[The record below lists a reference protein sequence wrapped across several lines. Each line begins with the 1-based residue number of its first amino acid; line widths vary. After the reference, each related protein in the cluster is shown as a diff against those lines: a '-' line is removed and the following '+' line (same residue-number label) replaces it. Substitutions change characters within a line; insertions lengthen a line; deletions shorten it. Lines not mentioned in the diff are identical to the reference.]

1 MRKTLLCGPMGCL
14 ARRVLIAYR
23 LTWLIVAPLILLW
36 SLQQAWT
43 RSGGISYLRQRFGL
57 CRIDA
62 AQAPVWF
69 HAASVGEVQLVAP
82 LIAATLQNGVLLTCN
97 TPDAHRLAQE
107 IWGIRLT
114 IRYCPLDFV
123 WSVKALLR
131 AYQPKCLFVA
141 ETEIW
146 PELYRQCRNAKVP
159 IHIVSGRIS
168 DKTYHAAFPI
178 RVFLKNALENVTM
191 VWARS
196 DVECQRFID
205 LGCAADRVE
214 NSGSLKMGR
223 IILDAPPD
231 HPMDGRPYSLAVSTH
246 PNEDMIVARAWRESA
261 DTHLLV
267 VIPRHPQRGFAIAA
281 LLEAEGFIVARR
293 SDTYRPTL
301 DTEIYIADTIGEV
314 DAFCAHAELVF
325 VGGSMV
331 PHGGHNVFEAAAR
344 GKPVIVGHHTHNFAD
359 EVAYLRDRDAI
370 QIVSTETELAAQW
383 RRTKSDDTYRSA
395 LIAATKKAYAELP
408 DREAE
413 YIARVRHAIKEHFAV

>member
-1 MRKTLLCGPMGCL
+1 MT
-14 ARRVLIAYR
+14 AYR
-23 LTWLIVAPLILLW
+23 LTWLIVAPLVLLW
-36 SLQQAWT
+36 SVQQAWK
-43 RSGGISYLRQRFGL
+43 RSGGISYLRQRLGL

-82 LIAATLQNGVLLTCN
+82 LITATLQNSVLLTCN
-97 TPDAHRLAQE
+97 TPDAYRLAQE
-107 IWGIRLT
+107 KWGSRLT

-131 AYQPKCLFVA
+131 AVQPKCLFIA

-146 PELYRQCRNAKVP
+146 PELYRQCHNAQIP
-159 IHIVSGRIS
+159 IHIVNGRIS
-168 DKTYHAAFPI
+168 DKTYRAAFPI
-178 RVFLKNALENVTM
+178 KAFLRTALKNVTM

-196 DVECQRFID
+196 DVERQRFID
-205 LGCAADRVE
+205 LGCPEERVA

-223 IILDAPPD
+223 ITLDGLPD
-231 HPMDGRPYSLAVSTH
+231 HPIDGRPYSLAVSTH
-246 PNEDMIVARAWRESA
+246 PNEDMIVARAWRKA
-261 DTHLLV
+261 TDTHLLV
-267 VIPRHPQRGFAIAA
+267 LIPRHPQRGSSIAA
-281 LLEAEGFIVARR
+281 LLEAEGFTVARR
-293 SDTYRPTL
+293 SDTGRPTP

-344 GKPVIVGHHTHNFAD
+344 GKPIIVGRHTHNFAD

-370 QIVSTETELAAQW
+370 QIVDTEAELAAQW
-383 RRTKSDDTYRSA
+383 RRTKSDETYREA
-395 LIAATKKAYAELP
+395 LIAATSKAYDELP
-408 DREAE
+408 DRQAE
-413 YIARVRHAIKEHFAV
+413 YIARVRHAIDEHLAV